1 MKKTLA
7 LIIVTAVL
15 LASFC
20 ACGSGGAESSKTP
33 SENQSGSQT
42 TSGESPSGG
51 SEELPAD
58 APEHEQLFAYVR
70 QLMRAAEEQ
79 GNAGQTLTEEYLYGL
94 AQAEIS
100 SLRQCVDTVLWL
112 KGEGENLAEVIG
124 SAPYKG
130 WDAIVGA
137 GPGSDAPVY
146 FEGLLLTF
154 QGKKDEAEKLYD
166 SVANNPRHRERDLYY
181 LRNLSIEELYAVKEK
196 AAELENEVYDIF
208 VPRTRLIEGRTGAE
222 FLPEYH
228 LILAESYSEERP
240 SDAYQCAVN
249 ALLVNPADPVLY
261 SAAAFYAMEAKEP
274 EAAVEYVNEGLFS
287 FPEDSSL
294 NYMAALLCAAAGDTD
309 QAREYL
315 ATAEKGSDEDLS
327 ERIDALYEQI
337 GGR

>member
-1 MKKTLA
+1 M
-7 LIIVTAVL
+7 
-15 LASFC
+15 S
-20 ACGSGGAESSKTP
+20 
-33 SENQSGSQT
+33 
-42 TSGESPSGG
+42 
-51 SEELPAD
+51 
-58 APEHEQLFAYVR
+58 
-70 QLMRAAEEQ
+70 
-79 GNAGQTLTEEYLYGL
+79 
-94 AQAEIS
+94 
-100 SLRQCVDTVLWL
+100 
-112 KGEGENLAEVIG
+112 
-124 SAPYKG
+124 
-130 WDAIVGA
+130 
-137 GPGSDAPVY
+137 
-146 FEGLLLTF
+146 
-154 QGKKDEAEKLYD
+154 
-166 SVANNPRHRERDLYY
+166 
-181 LRNLSIEELYAVKEK
+181 NLSQEEIYAVKEK

-249 ALLVNPADPVLY
+249 ALLVNPTDPVLY
-261 SAAAFYAMEAKEP
+261 RAAAFYAMEAKEP